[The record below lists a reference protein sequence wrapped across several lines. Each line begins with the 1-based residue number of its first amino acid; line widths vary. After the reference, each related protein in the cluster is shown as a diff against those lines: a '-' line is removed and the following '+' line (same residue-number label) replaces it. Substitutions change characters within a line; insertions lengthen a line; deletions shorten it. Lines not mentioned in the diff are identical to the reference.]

1 MDIIPLSPEPAF
13 YFGNDEYY
21 VDESAGYIEVRV
33 WRTGT
38 DLSKAASVT
47 VRSRKSEPVTAEGE
61 LLFFA
66 LVSDCYY
73 TAHAGTHCW
82 HVLLRFTSAS
92 SVGLGTVSTA

>member
-21 VDESAGYIEVRV
+21 VDESAGYIEVHV

-47 VRSRKSEPVTAEGE
+47 VRSRKSEPITAEGK
-61 LLFFA
+61 LLFCSSFIIH
-66 LVSDCYY
+66 LN
-73 TAHAGTHCW
+73 TKCW
-82 HVLLRFTSAS
+82 YIWS
-92 SVGLGTVSTA
+92 

>member
-47 VRSRKSEPVTAEGE
+47 VRSRKSEPITAEGE
-61 LLFFA
+61 LLLPSHFT
-66 LVSDCYY
+66 LLLLCTRCY
-73 TAHAGTHCW
+73 TLLAHAGTCHKCC
-82 HVLLRFTSAS
+82 
-92 SVGLGTVSTA
+92 SVGLGTVSTT

>member
-21 VDESAGYIEVRV
+21 VDESAGYVEVRV

-47 VRSRKSEPVTAEGE
+47 VRSRKSEPITAEGK
-61 LLFFA
+61 LF
-66 LVSDCYY
+66 C
-73 TAHAGTHCW
+73 
-82 HVLLRFTSAS
+82 S
-92 SVGLGTVSTA
+92 SFMIISTANASTFGLDIDSAT

>member
-1 MDIIPLSPEPAF
+1 MNIAPLSPEPAF
-13 YFGNDEYY
+13 YFGSDEYY

-61 LLFFA
+61 
-66 LVSDCYY
+66 
-73 TAHAGTHCW
+73 
-82 HVLLRFTSAS
+82 
-92 SVGLGTVSTA
+92 

>member
-47 VRSRKSEPVTAEGE
+47 VRSRKSEPATAEGE
-61 LLFFA
+61 LLLRSGSHCCCPA
-66 LVSDCYY
+66 P
-73 TAHAGTHCW
+73 AAARCW
-82 HVLLRFTSAS
+82 HPLLHFTPAGSL
-92 SVGLGTVSTA
+92 GLGTVSTT

>member
-1 MDIIPLSPEPAF
+1 MNTIPLSPEPAF

-21 VDESAGYIEVRV
+21 VDESAGYVEVRV

-61 LLFFA
+61 LLLCSAFR
-66 LVSDCYY
+66 LPPHCTCWY
-73 TAHAGTHCW
+73 TLLAHAAAFH
-82 HVLLRFTSAS
+82 
-92 SVGLGTVSTA
+92 

>member
-1 MDIIPLSPEPAF
+1 MDIVPLSPEPAF
-13 YFGNDEYY
+13 YFGDDEYY

-47 VRSRKSEPVTAEGE
+47 VRSRKSEPGTAEGE
-61 LLFFA
+61 LLLA
-66 LVSDCYY
+66 LASGCCY

-82 HVLLRFTSAS
+82 HSLLHLTTVS
-92 SVGLGTVSTA
+92 SVGLGTVSNT